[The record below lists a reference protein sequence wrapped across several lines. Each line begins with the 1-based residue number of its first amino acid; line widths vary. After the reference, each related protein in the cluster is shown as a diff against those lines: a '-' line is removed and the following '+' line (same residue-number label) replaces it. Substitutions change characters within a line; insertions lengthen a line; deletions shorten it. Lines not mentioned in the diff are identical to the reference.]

1 MKNGPGICL
10 TCRRAVIWTRTE
22 AGKPLAVDPTP
33 HTDGNTAVRRDGT
46 TAWISR
52 RITAERP
59 LWGPEKQH
67 KPHVATCP
75 STRQTELPLPAGVA
89 RLADRRNRNR
99 GRS

>member
-1 MKNGPGICL
+1 MKNGPGICP

-22 AGKPLAVDPTP
+22 AGKQLPVDPTP
-33 HTDGNTAVRRDGT
+33 DADGNTAVRRDGT

-67 KPHVATCP
+67 KPHFATCGA
-75 STRQTELPLPAGVA
+75 QTVLPLPPGVA